1 MIRRPPR
8 STRTDTLFPYTTLF
22 RSGAVEKHDL
32 DFNAGG
38 HLDDGLILFSALDQ
52 ILGEHVA
59 GLAYAFTDTAL
70 GDVAGRQ
77 FLALAV
83 DDGRGPR
90 EEAVRVGREAA
101 TDPADQTGEE
111 CLHRQT
117 AFAAHHAATDPGL
130 AAERDEALDLAF
142 GIAATR
148 LRAGH
153 LGELHIDFLG

>member
-1 MIRRPPR
+1 MANE
-8 STRTDTLFPYTTLF
+8 
-22 RSGAVEKHDL
+22 GAVEKHDL

-90 EEAVRVGREAA
+90 EEAVRVGREIGRASGRERVC
-101 TDPADQTGEE
+101 QFGEISGVAVE
-111 CLHRQT
+111 VKKT
-117 AFAAHHAATDPGL
+117 
-130 AAERDEALDLAF
+130 
-142 GIAATR
+142 
-148 LRAGH
+148 
-153 LGELHIDFLG
+153 

>member
-1 MIRRPPR
+1 MRI
-8 STRTDTLFPYTTLF
+8 SDWSSDVCSSYL
-22 RSGAVEKHDL
+22 
-32 DFNAGG
+32 
-38 HLDDGLILFSALDQ
+38 
-52 ILGEHVA
+52 
-59 GLAYAFTDTAL
+59 TAL

-153 LGELHIDFLG
+153 LGELHIDFRSEELTSE

>member
-1 MIRRPPR
+1 MRI
-8 STRTDTLFPYTTLF
+8 SDWSSDVCSSDL
-22 RSGAVEKHDL
+22 SSIANEGAVEKHDL

-90 EEAVRVGREAA
+90 EQAVRVGREARTAPA
-101 TDPADQTGEE
+101 TQTGREGLTSE
-111 CLHRQT
+111 T
-117 AFAAHHAATDPGL
+117 PSPETPAA
-130 AAERDEALDLAF
+130 
-142 GIAATR
+142 
-148 LRAGH
+148 
-153 LGELHIDFLG
+153 

>member
-1 MIRRPPR
+1 MRI
-8 STRTDTLFPYTTLF
+8 SDWSSDVCSSYL
-22 RSGAVEKHDL
+22 
-32 DFNAGG
+32 
-38 HLDDGLILFSALDQ
+38 
-52 ILGEHVA
+52 
-59 GLAYAFTDTAL
+59 TAL

-130 AAERDEALDLAF
+130 AAERDEALRSEERRVGKECVRQCRSRVSPD
-142 GIAATR
+142 
-148 LRAGH
+148 H
-153 LGELHIDFLG
+153 

>member
-1 MIRRPPR
+1 MRI
-8 STRTDTLFPYTTLF
+8 SDWSSDVCSSYL
-22 RSGAVEKHDL
+22 
-32 DFNAGG
+32 
-38 HLDDGLILFSALDQ
+38 
-52 ILGEHVA
+52 
-59 GLAYAFTDTAL
+59 TAL

-117 AFAAHHAATDPGL
+117 AFAAHHPATDTGL
-130 AAERDEALDLAF
+130 PADRDEALDLDF

-153 LGELHIDFLG
+153 LGDLPNTGRASCRKRGVQNVKIS

>member
-1 MIRRPPR
+1 MRI
-8 STRTDTLFPYTTLF
+8 SDWSSDVCSSYL
-22 RSGAVEKHDL
+22 
-32 DFNAGG
+32 
-38 HLDDGLILFSALDQ
+38 
-52 ILGEHVA
+52 
-59 GLAYAFTDTAL
+59 TAL

-142 GIAATR
+142 GDRKSTR
-148 LRAGH
+148 LNSSH
-153 LGELHIDFLG
+153 

>member
-1 MIRRPPR
+1 MRI
-8 STRTDTLFPYTTLF
+8 SDWSSDVCSSYL
-22 RSGAVEKHDL
+22 
-32 DFNAGG
+32 
-38 HLDDGLILFSALDQ
+38 
-52 ILGEHVA
+52 
-59 GLAYAFTDTAL
+59 TAL

-77 FLALAV
+77 FLAPAV

-117 AFAAHHAATDPGL
+117 AFAAHHAATDHGL
-130 AAERDEALDLAF
+130 AADRDEDLDLAF
-142 GIAATR
+142 AIAAHR

-153 LGELHIDFLG
+153 LGELPIDFLGRETASR